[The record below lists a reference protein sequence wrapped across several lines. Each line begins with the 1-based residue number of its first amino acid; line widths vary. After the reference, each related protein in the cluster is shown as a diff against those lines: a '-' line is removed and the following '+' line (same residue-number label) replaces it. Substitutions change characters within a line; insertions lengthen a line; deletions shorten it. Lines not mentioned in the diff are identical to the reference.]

1 MAEFM
6 ITVSETQ
13 EQYIPVTADSLEEAI
28 AQVQESW
35 NDGHIELSDYR
46 NFNITGEAHPTE
58 NQ

>member
-13 EQYIPVTADSLEEAI
+13 EQYIPVTADSLEEAM

-35 NDGHIELSDYR
+35 DDGHIDFTDYR
-46 NFNITGEAHPTE
+46 DFKITGEIRSTE

>member
-13 EQYIPVTADSLEEAI
+13 EQYIPVTADSLEEAE

-35 NDGHIELSDYR
+35 DAGHIELSDYR
-46 NFNITGEAHPTE
+46 NFNITGKARSTE
-58 NQ
+58 N

>member
-1 MAEFM
+1 M

-46 NFNITGEAHPTE
+46 NFNITGEAHSTE